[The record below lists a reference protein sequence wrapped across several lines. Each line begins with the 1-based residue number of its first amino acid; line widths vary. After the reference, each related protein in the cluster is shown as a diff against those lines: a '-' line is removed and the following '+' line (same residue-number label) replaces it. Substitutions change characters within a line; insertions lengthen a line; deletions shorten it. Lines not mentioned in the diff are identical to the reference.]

1 MDVSKSSMQELGASP
16 SLVKRISE
24 ADIDK
29 DGTLSIHEVFQ
40 LVRSEQRAQAD
51 RKLFRNFL
59 IALIVANLILVAVVV
74 GSVFAIVKLTNELDD
89 DGGVLVSTNTGDVI
103 GTGVAT
109 DLVDLS
115 RMFNDS
121 SLAEQLNQVI
131 VMEGANFA
139 VHRVGSIR
147 AFPEKE
153 AVVIVSQDGSLIQVD
168 TYGSW
173 YLDDTIGKH
182 LASNASSRIS
192 DAGRRLQ
199 STTCE
204 SIVKD
209 VSCTPMGEVT
219 FGTQSISHPS
229 SCVSAI
235 PLCAKCESRDCR
247 GFDLRRRGIYVW
259 AEDAD
264 YRQCVEEK
272 CNKILGCGY
281 TVQYPPLSP
290 PVVSWHPHPPNCR
303 G

>member
-29 DGTLSIHEVFQ
+29 DGTLNIHEIFQ

-121 SLAEQLNQVI
+121 SLAEQLNQII
-131 VMEGANFA
+131 VMDGENFA

-168 TYGSW
+168 KFGSW
-173 YLDDTIGKH
+173 YLDDTIGKQ
-182 LASNASSRIS
+182 LESNASSPMG

-204 SIVKD
+204 SIVQD
-209 VSCTPMGEVT
+209 SSCTPMGAMS
-219 FGTQSISHPS
+219 FGTRSISRPS

-235 PLCAKCESRDCR
+235 PLCVKCEMRDCR
-247 GFDLRRRGIYVW
+247 GFDLRQKGLDAW
-259 AEDAD
+259 AEDAS
-264 YRQCVEEK
+264 YRQCVEEN
-272 CNKILGCGY
+272 CNKFLGCGY
-281 TVQYPPLSP
+281 TLQDPPLL
-290 PVVSWHPHPPNCR
+290 PVLASWNHPPNCV